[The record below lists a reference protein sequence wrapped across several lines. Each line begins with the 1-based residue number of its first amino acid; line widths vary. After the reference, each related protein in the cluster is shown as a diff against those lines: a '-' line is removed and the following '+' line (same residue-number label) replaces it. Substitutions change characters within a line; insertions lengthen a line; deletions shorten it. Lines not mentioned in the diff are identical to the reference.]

1 MEDYKSNH
9 NGVGAVS
16 IVDEVD
22 KDVCLEEALDGLPE
36 DRQNK
41 IRRIVTVAQE
51 SSFTGPL
58 PLPSHFEGYNKVL
71 PGAAERILAMAER
84 QQAMAEKQQDYDM
97 EKTRKDHSLLA
108 RGLWVALFLMAAAFA
123 IVAFAIYRGLNNVV
137 YATLGTSIIM
147 AGIFVLRKFPT
158 NKII

>member
-22 KDVCLEEALDGLPE
+22 KEVCLEEALDGLPE

-71 PGAAERILAMAER
+71 PGAAEPYWLWLRDSKRWQRNSKI
-84 QQAMAEKQQDYDM
+84 
-97 EKTRKDHSLLA
+97 TTWRK
-108 RGLWVALFLMAAAFA
+108 RG
-123 IVAFAIYRGLNNVV
+123 
-137 YATLGTSIIM
+137 
-147 AGIFVLRKFPT
+147 
-158 NKII
+158 KITHCWQGDFG